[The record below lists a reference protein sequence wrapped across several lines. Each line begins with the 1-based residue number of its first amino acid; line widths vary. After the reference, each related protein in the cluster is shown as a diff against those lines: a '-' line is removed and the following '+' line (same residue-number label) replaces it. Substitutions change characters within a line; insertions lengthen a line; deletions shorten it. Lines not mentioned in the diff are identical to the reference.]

1 MGARPAVRQGG
12 ADLSKPQDVNTAE
25 LRARYP
31 DVFDRPASSRLA
43 TPAMLA
49 AALAIFV
56 FGLVDLDFS
65 PSRFIAGLSQ
75 LGWISMMMMPPD
87 PGSSLPLY
95 LQALG
100 ETLSIALLGTTLA
113 ALLALPVSLLA
124 ARNIVPHIVR
134 FPVRRFLDS
143 IRGVDTLIWALV
155 WINVVGLGPFAGV
168 LAIAVSDF
176 GAFGKL
182 FSEAIEGADQ
192 KQVEGIRAS
201 GGSALHEIRFGLM
214 PQVLPVIAGQVLYF
228 IESNT
233 RSATIIGIVGAGG
246 IGLQLAEQIRVLE
259 WQKVSFLILMILV
272 AVAAIDF
279 ISGKLRF
286 AIIGKRA
293 VA

>member
-1 MGARPAVRQGG
+1 MNQVPAPDHR
-12 ADLSKPQDVNTAE
+12 E

-31 DVFDRPASSRLA
+31 QVFDRPASARLA
-43 TPAMLA
+43 TPLVLLLA
-49 AALAIFV
+49 VGIFA
-56 FGLVDLDFS
+56 FGLVDLEFS
-65 PSRFIAGLSQ
+65 PARLLAGLHQ
-75 LGWISMMMMPPD
+75 LGWISLMMVPPD
-87 PGSSLPLY
+87 PGSSLPIY
-95 LQALG
+95 LKALG

-113 ALLALPVSLLA
+113 AVLALPVSLLA
-124 ARNIVPHIVR
+124 ARNIVPSALLR
-134 FPVRRFLDS
+134 FPVRRMFDS

-176 GAFGKL
+176 GSFGKL
-182 FSEAIEGADQ
+182 FSEAIEGADK

-201 GGSALHEIRFGLM
+201 GGNALHEIRFGLM

-233 RSATIIGIVGAGG
+233 RSATIIGIVGSGG

-272 AVAAIDF
+272 AVAAIDW
-279 ISGKLRF
+279 ISGKLRY
-286 AIIGKRA
+286 AIIGQRA

>member
-1 MGARPAVRQGG
+1 MTRLPSEDPAR
-12 ADLSKPQDVNTAE
+12 
-25 LRARYP
+25 LRERYP
-31 DVFDRPASSRLA
+31 DVFSRPASAQLA
-43 TPAMLA
+43 TPLMIVL
-49 AALAIFV
+49 ALAIFIY
-56 FGLVDLDFS
+56 GLVDLDFS
-65 PSRFIAGLSQ
+65 PARLVAGISQ
-75 LGWISMMMMPPD
+75 LGWITLLMLPPD

-95 LQALG
+95 LHALG

-113 ALLALPVSLLA
+113 AIMALPVSLFA
-124 ARNIVPHIVR
+124 ARNIVPNVIR

-168 LAIAVSDF
+168 LAIMVSDF

-182 FSEAIEGADQ
+182 FSEAIEAADR
-192 KQVEGIRAS
+192 KEVEGIKAS
-201 GGSALHEIRFGLM
+201 GGNALHEIRFGLL
-214 PQVLPVIAGQVLYF
+214 PQVLPVIAGQVLYY

-259 WQKVSFLILMILV
+259 WQKVSFLILMILI
-272 AVAAIDF
+272 AVAAIDW
-279 ISGKLRF
+279 ISTKLRF
-286 AIIGKRA
+286 AIIGQRA

>member
-1 MGARPAVRQGG
+1 MSQLP
-12 ADLSKPQDVNTAE
+12 KPDREQ
-25 LRARYP
+25 LRAKYP
-31 DVFDRPASSRLA
+31 DVFDRPAATRLA
-43 TPAMLA
+43 TPAMIVA
-49 AALAIFV
+49 AFAVFI

-65 PSRFIAGLSQ
+65 PAKLFAGLSQ
-75 LGWISMMMMPPD
+75 LGWITLMMIPPD
-87 PGSSLPLY
+87 PGSSLPAY
-95 LQALG
+95 LSALG
-100 ETLSIALLGTTLA
+100 ETLSIALLGTTIA
-113 ALLALPVSLLA
+113 AVLALPVSLLA
-124 ARNIVPHIVR
+124 ARNVIPSGWLR
-134 FPVRRFLDS
+134 FPVRRAFDS

-168 LAIAVSDF
+168 LAIALSDF

-182 FSEAIEGADQ
+182 FSEAIEAADR

-201 GGSALHEIRFGLM
+201 GGNALHEIRFGLM

-272 AVAAIDF
+272 AVAAIDW

-286 AIIGKRA
+286 AIIGQRA

>member
-1 MGARPAVRQGG
+1 MSQLP
-12 ADLSKPQDVNTAE
+12 KPDREQ
-25 LRARYP
+25 LRAKYP
-31 DVFDRPASSRLA
+31 DIFDRPAASRLA
-43 TPAMLA
+43 TPAMIVA
-49 AALAIFV
+49 AFAVFI

-65 PSRFIAGLSQ
+65 PAKLFAGLSQ
-75 LGWISMMMMPPD
+75 LGWITLMMIPPD
-87 PGSSLPLY
+87 PGASLPAY
-95 LQALG
+95 LSALG
-100 ETLSIALLGTTLA
+100 ETLSIALLGTTIA
-113 ALLALPVSLLA
+113 AVVALPFSLLA
-124 ARNIVPHIVR
+124 ARNVIPSGWLR
-134 FPVRRFLDS
+134 FPVRRAFDS

-168 LAIAVSDF
+168 LAIALSDF

-182 FSEAIEGADQ
+182 FSEAIEAADR

-201 GGSALHEIRFGLM
+201 GGNALHEIRFGLM

-272 AVAAIDF
+272 AVAAIDW

-286 AIIGKRA
+286 AIIGRRA
-293 VA
+293 IA

>member
-1 MGARPAVRQGG
+1 MSQLP
-12 ADLSKPQDVNTAE
+12 KPDREQ
-25 LRARYP
+25 LRAKYP
-31 DVFDRPASSRLA
+31 DVFDRPAASRLA
-43 TPAMLA
+43 TPAMIVA
-49 AALAIFV
+49 AFAVFI

-65 PSRFIAGLSQ
+65 PAKLFAGLSQ
-75 LGWISMMMMPPD
+75 LGWITLMMIPPD
-87 PGSSLPLY
+87 PGSSLPAY
-95 LQALG
+95 LSALG
-100 ETLSIALLGTTLA
+100 ETLSIALLGTTIA
-113 ALLALPVSLLA
+113 AVVALPFSLLA
-124 ARNIVPHIVR
+124 ARNIIPSGWLR
-134 FPVRRFLDS
+134 FPVRRFFDS

-168 LAIAVSDF
+168 LAIALSDF

-182 FSEAIEGADQ
+182 FSEAIEAADR

-201 GGSALHEIRFGLM
+201 GGNALHEIRFGLM

-272 AVAAIDF
+272 AVAAIDW

-286 AIIGKRA
+286 AIIGQRA

>member
-1 MGARPAVRQGG
+1 MNQVPAPDSDQ
-12 ADLSKPQDVNTAE
+12 

-31 DVFDRPASSRLA
+31 QVFERPASARLA
-43 TPAMLA
+43 TPVVALL
-49 AALAIFV
+49 ALAIFI

-65 PSRFIAGLSQ
+65 PTRFFNGLHE
-75 LGWISMMMMPPD
+75 LGWITLLMLPPD

-95 LQALG
+95 LTAMG

-113 ALLALPVSLLA
+113 ALMALPVSLFA
-124 ARNIVPHIVR
+124 ARNVVPDIVR

-182 FSEAIEGADQ
+182 FSEAIEAADR

-201 GGSALHEIRFGLM
+201 GGSALHEIRFGLL

-272 AVAAIDF
+272 AVAAIDW

-286 AIIGKRA
+286 AIIGRRA

>member
-1 MGARPAVRQGG
+1 MSQLP
-12 ADLSKPQDVNTAE
+12 KPDREQ
-25 LRARYP
+25 LRAKYP
-31 DVFDRPASSRLA
+31 DVFDRPATTRLA
-43 TPAMLA
+43 TPAMIVA
-49 AALAIFV
+49 AFAVFV

-65 PSRFIAGLSQ
+65 PTKLFAGLSQ
-75 LGWISMMMMPPD
+75 LGWITLMMIPPD
-87 PGSSLPLY
+87 PGSSLPAY
-95 LQALG
+95 LSALG
-100 ETLSIALLGTTLA
+100 ETLSIALLGTTIAAVA
-113 ALLALPVSLLA
+113 ALPFSLLA
-124 ARNIVPHIVR
+124 ARNVIPSGWLR
-134 FPVRRFLDS
+134 FPVRRAFDS

-168 LAIAVSDF
+168 LAIALSDF

-182 FSEAIEGADQ
+182 FSEAIEAADR

-201 GGSALHEIRFGLM
+201 GGNALHEIRFGLM

-272 AVAAIDF
+272 AVAAIDW

-286 AIIGKRA
+286 AIIGQRA

>member
-1 MGARPAVRQGG
+1 VSQSPVPDRERI
-12 ADLSKPQDVNTAE
+12 
-25 LRARYP
+25 RAQYR
-31 DVFDRPASSRLA
+31 DAFDRPASARLA
-43 TPAMLA
+43 TPAMMLLA
-49 AALAIFV
+49 GGVFV
-56 FGLVDLDFS
+56 FGLADLGFS
-65 PSRFIAGLSQ
+65 PARLLSGLHQ
-75 LGWISMMMMPPD
+75 LGWITLMMLPPD

-95 LQALG
+95 LKALG

-113 ALLALPVSLLA
+113 AVFALPVSLLA
-124 ARNIVPHIVR
+124 ARNIVPSGIVR

-176 GAFGKL
+176 AAFGKL

-201 GGSALHEIRFGLM
+201 GGTALHEIRFGLI

-259 WQKVSFLILMILV
+259 WQKVSFLILMILI
-272 AVAAIDF
+272 AVAAIDW
-279 ISGKLRF
+279 ISSRLRF
-286 AIIGKRA
+286 AIIGRRA

>member
-1 MGARPAVRQGG
+1 MSQLPKPNSEQLRTKYPEAFARPVSA
-12 ADLSKPQDVNTAE
+12 
-25 LRARYP
+25 
-31 DVFDRPASSRLA
+31 RLA
-43 TPAMLA
+43 TPAMIV
-49 AALAIFV
+49 AALAAFV

-65 PSRFIAGLSQ
+65 PSKMLSGLHQ
-75 LGWISMMMMPPD
+75 LGWITLMMMPPD
-87 PGSSLPLY
+87 PGSSLPVY
-95 LQALG
+95 IAALG
-100 ETLSIALLGTTLA
+100 ETLSIAVLGTTIA
-113 ALLALPVSLLA
+113 AVLALPVSLLA
-124 ARNIVPHIVR
+124 ARNIVPSNLLR
-134 FPVRRFLDS
+134 FPVRRFFDS

-182 FSEAIEGADQ
+182 FSEAIEAADR
-192 KQVEGIRAS
+192 KQVEGIRAA
-201 GGSALHEIRFGLM
+201 GGNALHEIRFGLM

-272 AVAAIDF
+272 AVAAIDW
-279 ISGKLRF
+279 ISARLRF
-286 AIIGKRA
+286 AIIGQRA

>member
-1 MGARPAVRQGG
+1 MSQLPKPDREQLR
-12 ADLSKPQDVNTAE
+12 SK
-25 LRARYP
+25 YP
-31 DVFDRPASSRLA
+31 DIFDRPAATRLA
-43 TPAMLA
+43 TPAMIVA
-49 AALAIFV
+49 AFAVFI

-65 PSRFIAGLSQ
+65 PAKLFAGLSQ
-75 LGWISMMMMPPD
+75 LGWITVMMIPPD
-87 PGSSLPLY
+87 PGSSLPAY
-95 LQALG
+95 LSALG
-100 ETLSIALLGTTLA
+100 ETLSIALLGTTIA
-113 ALLALPVSLLA
+113 AVVALPFSLLA
-124 ARNIVPHIVR
+124 ARNVIPSGWLR
-134 FPVRRFLDS
+134 FPVRRFFDS

-168 LAIAVSDF
+168 LAIALSDF

-182 FSEAIEGADQ
+182 FSEAIEAADR

-201 GGSALHEIRFGLM
+201 GGNALHEIRFGLM

-246 IGLQLAEQIRVLE
+246 VGLQLAEQIRVLE

-272 AVAAIDF
+272 AVAAIDW

-286 AIIGKRA
+286 AIIGQRA
-293 VA
+293 LA